1 MRHAFIEVLIGLQV
15 FVVAFLGLHDYVP
28 LPPLNDVAAVQAA
41 DSRSRLAAVTLLSA
55 LPFALGLLATIDY
68 AGRGLPGWLM
78 WWLWVSFGAVFLGGI
93 RAWWVPYFLT
103 EEPVRVARYRA
114 MFGATHAFLPER
126 NGIRPNTL
134 HIVLHLSLVAVLVV
148 LGMLTF

>member
-1 MRHAFIEVLIGLQV
+1 MTLVLIGLQV

-41 DSRSRLAAVTLLSA
+41 DSRPKLAAVTLMST
-55 LPFALGLLATIDY
+55 LPFAFGLLATIAY
-68 AGRGLPGWLM
+68 ADRGLPGWLM
-78 WWLWVSFGAVFLGGI
+78 WWLWLTFGAVFLGGI
-93 RAWWVPYFLT
+93 RAWWIPYFLVQ
-103 EEPVRVARYRA
+103 EPAWAARYSA

-134 HIVLHLSLVAVLVV
+134 HIILHLTLASVLAVLGV
-148 LGMLTF
+148 LTF